1 MLKETVIKVPEKM
14 IMYLNMSDPRD
25 ELERNAMI
33 LYPYI
38 RNNTMSHGKAAEI
51 LGIHKWDLIELY
63 NSLGFPYLSDVN
75 GFKEDLLAINKL
87 EGMQI

>member
-1 MLKETVIKVPEKM
+1 MLKEAVIKVPEKM

-38 RNNTMSHGKAAEI
+38 RNNTMSHGKAAESHCSRPM
-51 LGIHKWDLIELY
+51 LPPHTVRPAQTGEQ
-63 NSLGFPYLSDVN
+63 P
-75 GFKEDLLAINKL
+75 EA
-87 EGMQI
+87 